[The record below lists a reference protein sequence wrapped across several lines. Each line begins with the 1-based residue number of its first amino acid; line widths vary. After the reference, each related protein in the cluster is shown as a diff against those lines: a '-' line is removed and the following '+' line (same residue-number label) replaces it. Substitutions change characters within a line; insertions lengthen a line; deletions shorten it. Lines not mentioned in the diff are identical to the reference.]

1 MMAVKV
7 EAATAVV
14 STEAATRVGAARVE
28 AVRVVVSSVDGGGGE
43 GGGGE
48 VEAVGWMS
56 KWQWQASRELRE
68 AFCERE
74 QKRAVETAG
83 VQEKWLSSGTAG
95 GGWAVSANNWDNV
108 LQPEPLDIGSIDSCR
123 TIRLFYNRTRFHAIT
138 DTVPSVH

>member
-56 KWQWQASRELRE
+56 KWQWQRVELRE

-83 VQEKWLSSGTAG
+83 VQEKWVEQRGPAG

-123 TIRLFYNRTRFHAIT
+123 TMYLVLCDYRTVR
-138 DTVPSVH
+138 TVLY

>member
-1 MMAVKV
+1 VKV

-68 AFCERE
+68 ALRERE

-83 VQEKWLSSGTAG
+83 VQEKWVEQRGCLVAG
-95 GGWAVSANNWDNV
+95 GRF
-108 LQPEPLDIGSIDSCR
+108 QPIIGTTFS
-123 TIRLFYNRTRFHAIT
+123 NRNR
-138 DTVPSVH
+138 